1 MVLRTRRPD
10 RCEMGILEPVSY
22 TILSPPPVHP
32 AYSMNRTQ
40 LTLLSSLIGIDH
52 SGVYLCIRCSGI
64 HRSMGTH
71 ISKVK
76 SIDLDIWQPEQ
87 MDVSA
92 SSSSDSSTRTF
103 FLAELRIHMTDTD
116 DVFA

>member
-1 MVLRTRRPD
+1 
-10 RCEMGILEPVSY
+10 
-22 TILSPPPVHP
+22 
-32 AYSMNRTQ
+32 
-40 LTLLSSLIGIDH
+40 
-52 SGVYLCIRCSGI
+52 
-64 HRSMGTH
+64 MGTH

-92 SSSSDSSTRTF
+92 PSSSDSSTRTF